1 MQFST
6 TSALV
11 FAALLGAASASL
23 ADGLSARIWN
33 EGKRGHVEVK
43 GSAAQFP
50 DGTELRVEVV
60 VKGNFSRPMVGAF
73 FRARVQGGQFVQE
86 ETRPAEF
93 PPLSYTVKLKLQVNN
108 QAPPVRKLIEQ
119 KFGWPRSH
127 TEELDFADVTVGTE
141 AESAR
146 FRLEILRRLLALSE
160 ELIQVVNTLEPGTAK
175 PIADNPDWEATH
187 TAFVK
192 QARVLGG
199 KVRRFSREFAVL
211 PDQDLLDTLSNSLN
225 KLSAIAQHMEK
236 GLDPAGA
243 QRDLGYVRRWSTG
256 LHADVNGRL
265 PVEERV
271 GLPGARPKDPGEDE
285 DPEDEDPED
294 EDR

>member
-1 MQFST
+1 MGDYV
-6 TSALV
+6 TSAITLFPSGSDLLV
-11 FAALLGAASASL
+11 LAGAALVATAIPVMWWALSGGSKKEASRHLQSATTVDLHQLLLTRSAEERVVGPIAASI
-23 ADGLSARIWN
+23 AR
-33 EGKRGHVEVK
+33 
-43 GSAAQFP
+43 
-50 DGTELRVEVV
+50 
-60 VKGNFSRPMVGAF
+60 
-73 FRARVQGGQFVQE
+73 
-86 ETRPAEF
+86 
-93 PPLSYTVKLKLQVNN
+93 
-108 QAPPVRKLIEQ
+108 
-119 KFGWPRSH
+119 
-127 TEELDFADVTVGTE
+127 
-141 AESAR
+141 
-146 FRLEILRRLLALSE
+146 
-160 ELIQVVNTLEPGTAK
+160 
-175 PIADNPDWEATH
+175 
-187 TAFVK
+187 
-192 QARVLGG
+192 

-271 GLPGARPKDPGEDE
+271 GLPGARAKDPGEDE